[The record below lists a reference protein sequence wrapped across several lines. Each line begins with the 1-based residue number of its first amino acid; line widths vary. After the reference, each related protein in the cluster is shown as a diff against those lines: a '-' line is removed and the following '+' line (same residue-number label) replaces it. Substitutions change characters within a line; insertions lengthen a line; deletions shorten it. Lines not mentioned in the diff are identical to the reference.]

1 MLRKIEL
8 DLVRLVLPVDPEW
21 FSAVIDNLEFIAGEY
36 GFNFKKVYQ
45 NHSKKW
51 VLLMKHGN
59 EQMTVAAYYVFKYR
73 RIEYR
78 FKGEVNYLAFQG
90 YLLLLNE
97 YGLANAMMY
106 GRIKRLELAIDIL
119 GVHTKD
125 LICHRGG
132 LHLGKIV
139 INEAGTGRTIYLGSR
154 DGETQFAIYDKAQE
168 LKDKGHAHPTGDLLR
183 VEIRLMN
190 RKCDFQQLVEELY
203 EDDPF
208 RKFMITKR
216 SLLQTEQKNL
226 KNWHILLETCLIYG
240 VPWAIKQFP
249 VQRKT
254 LLNALKEHT
263 VGSLKPKLVN
273 FEQVFGRFM
282 LAAKYLD
289 QLGHV
294 VH

>member
-8 DLVRLVLPVDPEW
+8 DLVRLVLPVETEW
-21 FSAVIDNLEFIAGEY
+21 FSAVIDNLEFIAAEY
-36 GFNFKKVYQ
+36 GFKCKKVFKK
-45 NHSKKW
+45 HTRKW
-51 VLLMKHGN
+51 LLRMKHGD
-59 EQMTVAAYYVFKYR
+59 EQMTVAAYYVYKYR

-78 FKGEVNYLAFQG
+78 FKGEVDYLAFQG
-90 YLLLLNE
+90 YVHLLNE
-97 YGLANAMMY
+97 YGLGNAMRY
-106 GRIKRLELAIDIL
+106 GRIKRLELAIDIP

-132 LHLGKIV
+132 LQLGKIV
-139 INEAGTGRTIYLGSR
+139 TNAAGNGRTIYLGSS

-168 LKDKGHAHPTGDLLR
+168 LKDKGHVHPTGDLLR
-183 VEIRLMN
+183 VEIRLLN
-190 RKCDFQQLVEELY
+190 RESDFWQLVKELH

-216 SLLQTEQKNL
+216 SSLQAEQKML
-226 KNWHILLETCLIYG
+226 KNWHILLETCSLYG
-240 VPWAIKQFP
+240 VPYAIKQFP

-263 VGSLKPKLVN
+263 VGSLKPKLAN
-273 FEQVFGRFM
+273 FEHVFGRFM
-282 LAAKYLD
+282 LAAHSLD
-289 QLGHV
+289 LLGHV